1 MRRDIE
7 LMAALIREG
16 KLFFEEES
24 KRPLLP
30 EDLQFSLSYRPAK
43 PCDIKHFIDSP
54 AWHGMLLSGKAFFV
68 R

>member
-16 KLFFEEES
+16 KLFTEVES
-24 KRPLLP
+24 NRPLLP
-30 EDLQFSLSYRPAK
+30 DELSNSLTYRPANAG
-43 PCDIKHFIDSP
+43 DIKNFVDHP
-54 AWHGMLLSGKAFFV
+54 AWTEMLLSGKAFFC

>member
-16 KLFFEEES
+16 KLYTEVES

-30 EDLQFSLSYRPAK
+30 DELKSSLTYRQAK
-43 PCDIKHFIDSP
+43 PSDIKHFVDSP
-54 AWHGMLLSGKAFFV
+54 AWHEMLLSGKAFFV